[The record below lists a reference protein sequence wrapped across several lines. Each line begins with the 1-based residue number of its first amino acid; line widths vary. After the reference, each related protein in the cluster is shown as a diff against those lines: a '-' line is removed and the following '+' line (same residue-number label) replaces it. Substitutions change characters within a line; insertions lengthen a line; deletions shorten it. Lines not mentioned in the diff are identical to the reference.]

1 MILWIG
7 VGVSPKILSDLFGV
21 DDFMKVDPHLVRPI
35 TPDGVYNLTYIF
47 SISCPY

>member
-21 DDFMKVDPHLVRPI
+21 DDFMKLDPHLVRPI
-35 TPDGVYNLTYIF
+35 TPDGVYNLNYIF